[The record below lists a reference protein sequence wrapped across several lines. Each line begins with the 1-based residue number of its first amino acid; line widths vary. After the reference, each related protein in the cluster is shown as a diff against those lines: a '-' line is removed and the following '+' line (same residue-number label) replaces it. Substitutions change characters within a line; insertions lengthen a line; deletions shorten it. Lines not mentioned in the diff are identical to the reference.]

1 MRIQDI
7 KVGEYYRLKN
17 TSGEFCKYYG
27 WVKVLEI
34 YNGWVKVLQIY
45 KRGQYNSPDI
55 AKALVKC
62 EHTVNKDDTM
72 GFIRYFS
79 PADLVDT
86 KGE

>member
-27 WVKVLEI
+27 WVKVLE
-34 YNGWVKVLQIY
+34 IY